1 MAKLNTPMTELFGVQ
16 HPIMLAGMS
25 VAAGPKLAAAV
36 TNAGGLGVIGGVRAT
51 PKYLRSQIHE
61 IKKHLSDPNGAF
73 GVDLLLPQLGG
84 SARKTNK
91 DYTNGQLDD
100 LISVVIEEGAKLFVS
115 AVGVPPKEVVDRLHK
130 HGIVVMNMVGH
141 PKHVPKALAVGVD
154 IICAQGGEGG
164 GHTGDV
170 PFSIL
175 IPACVDA
182 CKGKTSPLTGKPIMV
197 IAAGGIADGRGLA
210 ASLMYGADGVWVGTR
225 FVASVEAGAPPKHK
239 ESVLTAGFGDARRT
253 LIYSGRP
260 MRVRYTDYVKDWEEN
275 RQEEIKLLTEQ
286 GIIPHEDHM
295 AKHPETGAKGL
306 KFLMGDVASVID
318 SVKSAKDIVDEMVT
332 TAVRCIQVGVAD
344 ISVWAAKPVELSYDV
359 LEPETKGRG
368 CMVICHGLLGS
379 KANWR
384 GLARRFAKEL
394 NMPVYTL
401 DLRNH
406 GRSPHAQPHTYP
418 AMAVDVAHFL
428 TSHGLEDV
436 NLLGHSMGGKTVMAL
451 ALNDKLNKPLKSLI
465 SVDIA
470 PTNEPIE
477 PQYDSYLRGMREIE
491 AAHLTSRK
499 EADKMMEPYEADAG
513 VRQFLLTNAVMEDG
527 HVCFRV
533 GIDTLASATRGLG
546 TFPYHV
552 KDGRPEATWDGPTL
566 FLRGSRSDYVLDK
579 HLPDA
584 RKLFPHLEVETLDA
598 GHWVHAELPR
608 ETGDAVI
615 AFVRRSQ
622 SRL

>member
-164 GHTGDV
+164 GHTGD
-170 PFSIL
+170 
-175 IPACVDA
+175 
-182 CKGKTSPLTGKPIMV
+182 PIMV

-260 MRVRYTDYVKDWEEN
+260 MRDWEEN

-344 ISVWAAKPVELSYDV
+344 IS
-359 LEPETKGRG
+359 GR
-368 CMVICHGLLGS
+368 
-379 KANWR
+379 
-384 GLARRFAKEL
+384 ARL
-394 NMPVYTL
+394 
-401 DLRNH
+401 
-406 GRSPHAQPHTYP
+406 
-418 AMAVDVAHFL
+418 
-428 TSHGLEDV
+428 
-436 NLLGHSMGGKTVMAL
+436 
-451 ALNDKLNKPLKSLI
+451 
-465 SVDIA
+465 
-470 PTNEPIE
+470 
-477 PQYDSYLRGMREIE
+477 
-491 AAHLTSRK
+491 
-499 EADKMMEPYEADAG
+499 
-513 VRQFLLTNAVMEDG
+513 
-527 HVCFRV
+527 
-533 GIDTLASATRGLG
+533 
-546 TFPYHV
+546 
-552 KDGRPEATWDGPTL
+552 
-566 FLRGSRSDYVLDK
+566 
-579 HLPDA
+579 
-584 RKLFPHLEVETLDA
+584 
-598 GHWVHAELPR
+598 
-608 ETGDAVI
+608 
-615 AFVRRSQ
+615 
-622 SRL
+622 